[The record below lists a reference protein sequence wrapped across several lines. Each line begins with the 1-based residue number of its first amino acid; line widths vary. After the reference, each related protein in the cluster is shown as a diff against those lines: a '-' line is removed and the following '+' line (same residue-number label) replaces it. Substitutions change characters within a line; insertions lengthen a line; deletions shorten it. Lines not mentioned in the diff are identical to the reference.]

1 MIKTFII
8 NLFISLGLVGGI
20 AAFLTKDAMQI
31 YKYIILP
38 PFAPPS
44 MIFPIVWSI
53 LYILMA
59 ISATIIYEKSSKIL
73 PLVIYAAT
81 LFFNFIWPLFFF
93 NGRMFSTSLIVLIIL
108 WILVAYMIFEYYKI
122 SKLAA
127 YLQIPY
133 LLWLTFAAYLNWNIY
148 ILN

>member
-1 MIKTFII
+1 MIKTLVV
-8 NLFISLGLVGGI
+8 NLLISLGVGGL

-31 YKYIILP
+31 YKYIITP
-38 PFAPPS
+38 PLAPPAI
-44 MIFPIVWSI
+44 IFPIVWSI
-53 LYILMA
+53 LYVLMA
-59 ISATIIYEKSSKIL
+59 ISATIIYEKSSKTF
-73 PLVIYAAT
+73 PLVVYGVS

-93 NGRMFSTSLIVLIIL
+93 NGRMFSASLIVLIIL
-108 WILVAYMIFEYYKI
+108 WLLVAYMIYEYYKI

-133 LLWLTFAAYLNWNIY
+133 LLWLTFAAYLNWSIY